1 MPLKIRILLFA
12 TTFIWLQVYS
22 APLTSA
28 CLHPQQRSVRT
39 RNEGE
44 GATRTH
50 TFDCEYRSLD
60 EGELIDDI
68 KAACRG
74 IINISSI
81 IHGKLMG
88 PASVVSDHNYIATC
102 TNSRVCIKVS
112 YATLPSNGNARTLV
126 AEYSG
131 LTLVCTT
138 IRVKIRSLPEAVCR
152 STSCITC

>member
-1 MPLKIRILLFA
+1 MPLKIFLFA

-28 CLHPQQRSVRT
+28 CLHSQQRSLRT
-39 RNEGE
+39 QSESE
-44 GATRTH
+44 GATRTR

-81 IHGKLMG
+81 IHRKLMG
-88 PASVVSDHNYIATC
+88 PTSMVSDFLKP
-102 TNSRVCIKVS
+102 V
-112 YATLPSNGNARTLV
+112 
-126 AEYSG
+126 
-131 LTLVCTT
+131 
-138 IRVKIRSLPEAVCR
+138 
-152 STSCITC
+152 